1 MNKKQSLDSELNRYS
16 HMAHTV
22 LGHKPPTRKHLS
34 EWALY
39 TAAASSALAL
49 APVAE
54 ASIIYSGV
62 QNISLHPSPPDKLQT
77 TQPPLVWSDST
88 SVDLDGDDQKDIKFR
103 AFAGLDCRNNYSNDD
118 SFCTGGGMASVLGAR
133 EEVSLLN
140 RMADVPYLAFVRGM
154 TIDDTIPTY
163 YNPSYR
169 GKPQWMS
176 GSPDRFSNGVARR
189 HLIIQYRD
197 PNGEII
203 TSSNYDEAG
212 VNFTGLAHGLPLNQS
227 AISGYSWG
235 FFAGVR
241 LMPPG
246 GGDPNFGW
254 LHLELDANNPLLLTQ
269 ALTLVDW
276 AYQSVPGESIRV
288 GDKGSAN
295 PVPEPSTLALMALGA
310 VGMGTLRRRRNREHS
325 KLAQ

>member
-1 MNKKQSLDSELNRYS
+1 MNKKQSLDSDLNRYS

-22 LGHKPPTRKHLS
+22 LDHKAPTRKHLS

-39 TAAASSALAL
+39 TAAVSSALAL

-77 TQPPLVWSDST
+77 TQPPLAWSDST
-88 SVDLDGDDQKDIKFR
+88 SVDLDGDGQKDIKFR
-103 AFAGLDCRNNYSNDD
+103 AFAGLNCYGSHRDNG

-140 RMADVPYLAFVRGM
+140 RRADVPYLAFVRGM

-163 YNPSYR
+163 HFPAT
-169 GKPQWMS
+169 GPQWMG
-176 GSPDRFSNGVARR
+176 GSPDGFSNGVARR
-189 HLIIQYRD
+189 HLIIQDRD
-197 PNGEII
+197 ANGEII
-203 TSSNYDEAG
+203 FSSNYDEAG
-212 VNFTGLAHGLPLNQS
+212 VNFTGLAHGLPLNQP

-269 ALTLVDW
+269 DLTLVDW
-276 AYQSVPGESIRV
+276 AYQSVPGKSIRV
-288 GDKGSAN
+288 GDKGSSAT

-310 VGMGTLRRRRNREHS
+310 VGMGTLRRRRNREHN
-325 KLAQ
+325 KQAQ